1 MAGKFSISTQWYLK
15 KIDDTTTLD
24 EIFEKPKVKTKKR
37 KSELEKLKIENW
49 QPPKERRRIKT
60 PNTSTFSS
68 MNNNSDLMSKLSKSP
83 SPPILLHTTN
93 IGYTLPVDN
102 NEQQELENRGRGNGL
117 AEWDRIFLLRIL
129 IVIPRMNMIYFWY
142 KCLPVYRGQV
152 SSTQNWGVYG

>member
-1 MAGKFSISTQWYLK
+1 MLDDITAVRNAARKIIDARKIVPQSE
-15 KIDDTTTLD
+15 IDDVTTIEDPEVEEIDGTPTPV
-24 EIFEKPKVKTKKR
+24 EIFEKPKAKAKKR

-83 SPPILLHTTN
+83 SPPILLQTTN

-117 AEWDRIFLLRIL
+117 AEWDRKFFATDF
-129 IVIPRMNMIYFWY
+129 N
-142 KCLPVYRGQV
+142 CD
-152 SSTQNWGVYG
+152 SNN